1 MKRFHLVL
9 LLGTMLSLFSCT
21 HKELC
26 MEHPHMAPLRLEFD
40 WRDAPSAN
48 RKTGASN
55 PAKESIKTNLM
66 KPTQ

>member
-40 WRDAPSAN
+40 WRDAPSATAKLVHQILP
-48 RKTGASN
+48 RKAS
-55 PAKESIKTNLM
+55 
-66 KPTQ
+66 KPM